1 MNHRAGVQDVVLELQ
16 AVQSEIELLTIEGL
30 LAQLPAYQRLGLA
43 ELEATAKANFEDA
56 ITVLEAGVVFPG
68 MYSER
73 ARYIA
78 ESRLEA
84 GIPIDDIMRGYRISM
99 AEFMNR
105 FMESALRLNVSRAA
119 IVRGNQLMWQTADVY
134 STSLSRAYQEIQ
146 SQKEARDYAA
156 RYEFIVRTFE
166 NSLIDS
172 ELRTQ
177 LRRFGLAPNRSFV
190 GFFARYVGQSK
201 VQQPPIFQ
209 AEASGQRDFIS
220 SHYSQTVLWGVA
232 HEGLVPSNGWQVVF
246 GHSVAARDLSAS
258 LQLAD
263 QLWRRTLEDSP
274 GASTAQSLSW
284 RGMQP
289 SDALIDYLTEK
300 YITPLEQESESF
312 QELLW
317 NSVATF
323 VSMDCDY
330 SSAAAE
336 LFIHPNTLRYRTNR
350 YQDLCNISLQSTTN
364 IIEISVLAYERNLK
378 E

>member
-1 MNHRAGVQDVVLELQ
+1 MNQRAGVQDVVIELQ
-16 AVQSEIELLTIEGL
+16 AVQNEIELLTIEGL
-30 LAQLPAYQRLGLA
+30 IAQLPAYESLGKA
-43 ELEATAKANFEDA
+43 ELKATAKANFEDA
-56 ITVLEAGVVFPG
+56 IAVLNAGVVLPG
-68 MYSER
+68 MYTER

-84 GIPIDDIMRGYRISM
+84 GIAIDDIMRGYRIAM

-105 FMESALRLNVSRAA
+105 FMESSLRLNVSRAA

-134 STSLSRAYQEIQ
+134 SASLSRAYQEIQ

-156 RYEFIVRTFE
+156 RHEFMVRTFE
-166 NSLIDS
+166 NSLADS
-172 ELRTQ
+172 DLKTQ
-177 LRRFGLAPNRSFV
+177 LRRFGLSPSRSFV
-190 GFFARYVGQSK
+190 GFFARYLGNQK

-209 AEASGQRDFIS
+209 AQASGQKEFIE

-232 HEGLVPSNGWQVVF
+232 HEGLVPSDGWQVML
-246 GHSVAARDLSAS
+246 GHRVASRDLSAS
-258 LQLAD
+258 LHLAD
-263 QLWRRTLEDSP
+263 QLWRRTVEDSP
-274 GASTAQSLSW
+274 GAITAQSLSW

-289 SDALIDYLTEK
+289 SAALIDYLTGK

-317 NSVATF
+317 KSVSTF

-364 IIEISVLAYERNLK
+364 IIEIAILAYERKLK
-378 E
+378 K